1 MEKVQEVFRRYEK
14 KYLLTCEQQKALMDK
29 VGERLVLDEHGLHT
43 ICNIYFDTGNYE
55 LIRASIEKPHYKE
68 KLRLR
73 SYGVPRD
80 DSQVFIELKKKYD
93 GIVYKRRIP
102 MRLET
107 AEQYLYHGI
116 VPEEQAQI
124 FSEIEWFVNFYQ
136 PKPAVYLA
144 YDRRAYFGKEQEEFR
159 VTFDENIRYRE
170 DALYLAE
177 AGGGT
182 ALLPENMVLME
193 VKIPESMPLRVSRI
207 SDDTHGRAPSGFA
220 RQGMP
225 LWFGHILSELEI
237 YPISFS
243 KYGAYY
249 KENLT
254 HLFGEGVLY
263 A

>member
-1 MEKVQEVFRRYEK
+1 
-14 KYLLTCEQQKALMDK
+14 
-29 VGERLVLDEHGLHT
+29 
-43 ICNIYFDTGNYE
+43 
-55 LIRASIEKPHYKE
+55 
-68 KLRLR
+68 
-73 SYGVPRD
+73 
-80 DSQVFIELKKKYD
+80 
-93 GIVYKRRIP
+93 

-107 AEQYLYHGI
+107 AEKYLYHGI

-136 PKPAVYLA
+136 PKPSVYLA

-170 DALYLAE
+170 DDLYLAE
-177 AGGGT
+177 GDGGI

-193 VKIPESMPLRVSRI
+193 VKIPESMP
-207 SDDTHGRAPSGFA
+207 F
-220 RQGMP
+220 
-225 LWFGHILSELEI
+225 WFGHILSELEI

>member
-29 VGERLVLDEHGLHT
+29 VGERLVLDGYGLHT

-73 SYGVPRD
+73 SYGVPKD

-107 AEQYLYHGI
+107 AEKYLYHGI

-124 FSEIEWFVNFYQ
+124 FSEIQWFVNFYQ
-136 PKPAVYLA
+136 PNPSVYLA

-177 AGGGT
+177 GDGGI
-182 ALLPENMVLME
+182 ALLPEDMVLME
-193 VKIPESMPLRVSRI
+193 VKIPESMP
-207 SDDTHGRAPSGFA
+207 F
-220 RQGMP
+220 
-225 LWFGHILSELEI
+225 WFGHILSEMEI